1 MFLFCSTFLTHAQ
14 AIKTI
19 KTLWLTKQRQ
29 QQQQQQRVETVSK
42 PPVQNNN

>member
-1 MFLFCSTFLTHAQ
+1 MFLFGSTFLTHAQ

-19 KTLWLTKQRQ
+19 KNLWLTKQRQ
-29 QQQQQQRVETVSK
+29 QQQVETVSK